1 MDSDG
6 KLVDEDVQMCEEINS
21 YFSSVFTRED
31 LNVELP
37 ETEKLFNGDPHEELL
52 DVFFDQ
58 IEYVFSRIM
67 KLHECNK
74 VSNVYSDS
82 C

>member
-1 MDSDG
+1 MDSNG
-6 KLVDEDVQMCEEINS
+6 KLVDEDVQMCEEFNS

-52 DVFFDQ
+52 DVFLTRMNSA
-58 IEYVFSRIM
+58 E
-67 KLHECNK
+67 L
-74 VSNVYSDS
+74 
-82 C
+82 